1 MENNILVRCS
11 KLGALLTNPISKK
24 DKEEGNLSETT
35 KTLAHDIFLRNEFG
49 YKENVYTDEML
60 KGLYCEQDSMELV
73 QSVLGG
79 EFRKRSGNQLK
90 NKFIQ
95 GTPDIV
101 LDSEDVVEDIKTSW
115 DLRTFFNAELSK
127 PYLAQGQGYMWLTGK
142 KKYRLIYCLVPTPQE
157 FILNEKKKLY
167 YKFECNEENIDYK
180 NACDQ
185 IDFNNN
191 LILEIPNEKRIKKYE
206 FDFDETIIEE
216 YKRKIIKL
224 REYYSTLSINKLWE

>member
-73 QSVLGG
+73 QSVLG
-79 EFRKRSGNQLK
+79 
-90 NKFIQ
+90 
-95 GTPDIV
+95 
-101 LDSEDVVEDIKTSW
+101 VVEDIKTSW

>member
-142 KKYRLIYCLVPTPQE
+142 KKYRLIYLKWK
-157 FILNEKKKLY
+157 EKTVL
-167 YKFECNEENIDYK
+167 
-180 NACDQ
+180 
-185 IDFNNN
+185 
-191 LILEIPNEKRIKKYE
+191 
-206 FDFDETIIEE
+206 
-216 YKRKIIKL
+216 
-224 REYYSTLSINKLWE
+224 